1 MPTEIPLRALG
12 RTGVDVTAI
21 GVGGY
26 HLGLMKDDNEAVR
39 LVHEAID
46 AGITFLD
53 NAWEY
58 HEGRSEELMGR
69 SVRDRRDEVFLMTK
83 VCTHGRDRHVAMR
96 QLEGSLRRVHRPQK
110 SGDALEDAVL
120 RLSLRRLPTAVELLR
135 RDFPQLR
142 AAGVAGT
149 RAAGD
154 CGHWNEEPG
163 WGREYGE
170 GRGSHRR
177 RGAALCD
184 EPAGRHC
191 GQRHGVARRPA
202 TEPECCARLHAD
214 ER

>member
-83 VCTHGRDRHVAMR
+83 VCPDGRARHVEMR
-96 QLEGSLRRVHRPQK
+96 QLEESLSSLKTNYLDLWQVH
-110 SGDALEDAVL
+110 EV
-120 RLSLRRLPTAVELLR
+120 VY
-135 RDFPQLR
+135 
-142 AAGVAGT
+142 
-149 RAAGD
+149 
-154 CGHWNEEPG
+154 H
-163 WGREYGE
+163 
-170 GRGSHRR
+170 
-177 RGAALCD
+177 
-184 EPAGRHC
+184 
-191 GQRHGVARRPA
+191 
-202 TEPECCARLHAD
+202 TEPEL
-214 ER
+214 